1 MMPYS
6 EEESRALLERAKK
19 FFGPAPSEGT
29 RSCSP
34 LSSTSAAPSNSCL
47 SPTHLLNLVGVPAS
61 KSYTE
66 SWIKNSSSQNKMN
79 ETYCYEI
86 SQNEKTIDKNQ
97 ELVRSL
103 KYQIRMLEEQGD
115 SPALIDSKRNEMLLY
130 QKKIS
135 DAEAALINRGPCP
148 IETCTKHHEI
158 TKDASMEVESGQY
171 GNHYS
176 DFKLVSPKKA
186 AKIRNDVIKSP
197 IKTSNKFNE
206 LTNLDENKPLIPTI
220 NLKMDANYNLI
231 LQEINRLYPETEN
244 KLIRGFINIKTNSLE
259 NREGIINLLKKNGKE
274 FILSESNE
282 DRPLKVVIKYLPVDQ
297 DKDALKNILE
307 ENGFKIL
314 RIGQLKNYR
323 LKTPYPYFLVDVIK
337 TPNHLNIYN
346 IKTINHLKVKIES
359 YRKKNRATICFK
371 CSGFHHSAK
380 NCECLP
386 KCIKCA
392 GRHETRNC
400 EIKTIIE
407 NPICITCNGEGHL
420 ASWRGCPKFPKINKT
435 PAKSTYAQKLK
446 INLTPHIPPTNSEKI
461 TEPAEHLSNSDTG
474 DFQEIRNALQTVK
487 NALNEFPNLLEISKL
502 LNKAKDKF
510 EKLNLLIQLIN

>member
-1 MMPYS
+1 MEGEGRSNFFTPPPQ
-6 EEESRALLERAKK
+6 LPLK
-19 FFGPAPSEGT
+19 FIGLRETPN
-29 RSCSP
+29 
-34 LSSTSAAPSNSCL
+34 ST
-47 SPTHLLNLVGVPAS
+47 
-61 KSYTE
+61 
-66 SWIKNSSSQNKMN
+66 KNYA
-79 ETYCYEI
+79 ETKDRGKQQYCHEI
-86 SQNEKTIDKNQ
+86 SQKEKTIDKNQ
-97 ELVRSL
+97 ALIQTL
-103 KYQIRMLEEQGD
+103 KIQLKELEEQGG
-115 SPALIDSKRNEMLLY
+115 SPALIDSKRNEMLIY
-130 QKKIS
+130 QRKVE
-135 DAEAALINRGPCP
+135 DAEATLLNKGPCL
-148 IETCTKHHEI
+148 IETCSKHHGPA
-158 TKDASMEVESGQY
+158 KDVMMEVESGQY
-171 GNHYS
+171 ADSCS

-186 AKIRNDVIKSP
+186 AKIRNDVTISP

-206 LTNLDENKPLIPTI
+206 LTNLDEDKTQIPTI
-220 NLKMDANYNLI
+220 NLKMDSNYNLI
-231 LQEINRLYPETEN
+231 LQEINKLYPETEN

-297 DKDALKNILE
+297 DKDVLKSILE

-346 IKTINHLKVKIES
+346 IKTINHLKVKVES

-400 EIKTIIE
+400 EIKTVIE

-435 PAKSTYAQKLK
+435 LAKSTYAQKLK
-446 INLTPHIPPTNSEKI
+446 SNLTPPKSP
-461 TEPAEHLSNSDTG
+461 
-474 DFQEIRNALQTVK
+474 
-487 NALNEFPNLLEISKL
+487 NELR
-502 LNKAKDKF
+502 
-510 EKLNLLIQLIN
+510 